1 VARLNLQLGDDV
13 VQPVWSPSGEAIA
26 MELGQGRLS
35 QRVVIWYF
43 ATDTRLELG
52 EDVLPGHVSDDP
64 TWSADSTRV
73 AVARLMD
80 LIILDEI
87 SGAEIHRATFGN
99 AELGRGI
106 ANIAWSPDGA
116 SLLVEDQTGTIS
128 ILDGQTYELVN
139 SFLGRELY
147 DSFIDIMWSHDSRHF
162 AAVDT
167 EDVRIHD
174 SETGQVTRT
183 LQSPPGILLNRS

>member
-1 VARLNLQLGDDV
+1 
-13 VQPVWSPSGEAIA
+13 